1 MAQPTVRGLNIGRI
15 KLTSGLKTINSI
27 TMDNQELQIRHEHL
41 KKKVLEMLD
50 TQQLYFKTRDVQVL
64 KKSKALES
72 EVRELI
78 NPKKKLQAELEWL
91 GQ

>member
-1 MAQPTVRGLNIGRI
+1 
-15 KLTSGLKTINSI
+15 
-27 TMDNQELQIRHEHL
+27 MDNQELQIRYEHL

-78 NPKKKLQAELEWL
+78 NPKKKLQAELDWL

>member
-1 MAQPTVRGLNIGRI
+1 
-15 KLTSGLKTINSI
+15 
-27 TMDNQELQIRHEHL
+27 MDNQELQIMHEHL